1 VKWKIPV
8 LETCL
13 LETSLGR
20 LLGVKYFQGFKRVI
34 GFQLLQLQ
42 MLERPLT
49 HLREYRL
56 LRSVFVLTE
65 FGADAPLMGLLPRL

>member
-1 VKWKIPV
+1 M
-8 LETCL
+8 
-13 LETSLGR
+13 
-20 LLGVKYFQGFKRVI
+20 

-42 MLERPLT
+42 TLERPLK

-65 FGADAPLMGLLPRL
+65 FGADAPLMGLLPPL